1 MSVDPAPPVL
11 TIFAGPN
18 GSGKTTLR
26 NQFVADGYDL
36 GDYINAD
43 DIQASWHTLA
53 PELSSRRE
61 REMWAFHEAERQRR
75 ACLTGGRDFSFE
87 TVFSHESKL
96 DFMRDARTAGYFI
109 RLLFVATDSPRLN
122 VARVAKRVK
131 DGGHDIE
138 TDKIVNRYRR
148 TLTLLPQAMELAD
161 HSVLFDNSR
170 ATMHAVAT
178 IKLAEDRLTSFG
190 IQHPLP
196 SWAETALSQYK
207 ARQAKP

>member
-43 DIQASWHTLA
+43 DIQASWHILA

-96 DFMRDARTAGYFI
+96 DFMRDAKTAGYFI

-138 TDKIVNRYRR
+138 TDKVVNRYRR
-148 TLTLLPQAMELAD
+148 TLNLLPAGDGTGRPQCPVRQFSRD
-161 HSVLFDNSR
+161 HARGRHDKTGR
-170 ATMHAVAT
+170 RQTD
-178 IKLAEDRLTSFG
+178 KLRRPTPAAQLGGNRT
-190 IQHPLP
+190 Q
-196 SWAETALSQYK
+196 
-207 ARQAKP
+207 

>member
-1 MSVDPAPPVL
+1 MSADPAPPVL

-26 NQFVADGYDL
+26 NQFVADGYEL
-36 GDYINAD
+36 GTYINAD
-43 DIQASWHTLA
+43 DIQARWQTLA
-53 PELSSRRE
+53 PDLSSRRD

-75 ACLTGGRDFSFE
+75 ACLAGGHGFSFE

-131 DGGHDIE
+131 DGGHDVE
-138 TDKIVNRYRR
+138 TDKVMKRYRR
-148 TLTLLPQAMELAD
+148 TLDLLPRAMELAD
-161 HSVLFDNSR
+161 HTVLFDNSG
-170 ATMHAVAT
+170 ATMRAVGT
-178 IKLAEDRLTSFG
+178 IKRTDDRLTSFG
-190 IQHPLP
+190 IQLPLP
-196 SWAETALSQYK
+196 DWAEAALTQYK
-207 ARQAKP
+207 ATQARP